1 MSVQYQIKNFDALD
15 WIIVPGGPAL
25 SASYLKYGL
34 EPFLS
39 DLKLHFYDP
48 LGTPEAPVANT
59 PSIDDLV
66 QQIIETAEKNN
77 LKDYGLI
84 THSFGNYLALKALTE
99 KKTQISALLM
109 ISPMPFTSKNW
120 HRAIKHLLEKIPKP
134 ILDKMEELAQQSGND
149 LEIFELCLPYYMAK
163 PVKIP
168 QFPFDF
174 KVCNSIVGQVGEY
187 DFTSLI
193 LSNRL
198 PPWVCIMG
206 EADPFFI
213 ERELFAT
220 NIIIIPN
227 VGHYPFF
234 ENSEEFARA
243 IGQIRTTKCPVI

>member
-1 MSVQYQIKNFDALD
+1 MNRRNLFCFSKLD
-15 WIIVPGGPAL
+15 WIVVPGGPGL
-25 SASYLKYGL
+25 SANYLKYGL
-34 EPFLS
+34 AKPLHDF
-39 DLKLHFYDP
+39 KLHFYDP
-48 LGTPEAPVANT
+48 LGTPESPVTNI
-59 PSIDDLV
+59 PKIDDLV

-77 LKDYGLI
+77 LKNYGLI

-99 KKTQISALLM
+99 KKAPISALLM

-120 HRAIKHLLEKIPKP
+120 RLAIKHLLEKIPKT
-134 ILDKMEELAQQSGND
+134 ILDKMEELAQKPGND

-163 PVKIP
+163 PIKVP

-174 KVCNSIVGQVGEY
+174 KMCQCIAGQIGEY

-206 EADPFFI
+206 DTDPFFI
-213 ERELFAT
+213 EKELFTT
-220 NIIIIPN
+220 NTIIIPN

-234 ENSEEFARA
+234 ESPAEFVRA
-243 IGQIRTTKCPVI
+243 IKRIRQI

>member
-1 MSVQYQIKNFDALD
+1 MQIFTDLD
-15 WIIVPGGPAL
+15 WIVVPGGPAL
-25 SASYLKYGL
+25 SATYLKYGL
-34 EPFLS
+34 AKSLHDF
-39 DLKLHFYDP
+39 KLHFYDP
-48 LGTPEAPVANT
+48 LGAPESPVADV

-66 QQIIETAEKNN
+66 QQIFETAEKNN

-99 KKTQISALLM
+99 KKARIRALLM

-134 ILDKMEELAQQSGND
+134 ILDKMEILSQKPGND

-174 KVCNSIVGQVGEY
+174 KMCHSIAGQVGEY
-187 DFTSLI
+187 DYTSLI

-206 EADPFFI
+206 AADPFFI
-213 ERELFAT
+213 EKELFTT
-220 NIIIIPN
+220 NTIIIPN

-234 ENSEEFARA
+234 ENPAEFAKVIER
-243 IGQIRTTKCPVI
+243 IRQMS